1 MTLSLLILDDPEG
14 VQLMSASPKR
24 KPAKATWLKLAR
36 QRTGYWQLTLQYPMI
51 SLMTLTLFILGAL
64 KPQYVLN
71 EATMKA
77 FPCSYFKS

>member
-1 MTLSLLILDDPEG
+1 MTPSPLSLDDPEG

-24 KPAKATWLKLAR
+24 KPAEATLLKLASALDI
-36 QRTGYWQLTLQYPMI
+36 GILTLQYPMI
-51 SLMTLTLFILGAL
+51 ALMTLTLLIPGAL

-77 FPCSYFKS
+77 FPCRYSKS

>member
-1 MTLSLLILDDPEG
+1 
-14 VQLMSASPKR
+14 MSASPKR

-51 SLMTLTLFILGAL
+51 ALMTLTLLIPGAL

-71 EATMKA
+71 EDTIKLSQAEIPNPRHRCAQSWSMWA
-77 FPCSYFKS
+77 AP